1 MSPLSPLS
9 PPEKC
14 PYVIVDG
21 PRTKAKH
28 SYFSDFPAAHFNKY
42 INIIYICM
50 YVCIY
55 AYIYIYTCMYI
66 YICIQYISLYCDIL
80 TFPWFIVK
88 ITIYRSCYTQ
98 KIPRRSRR
106 TSRSWCALCGAR
118 LRHRTAGTLAFL
130 RLRGSK
136 AGIVQPRLWKYVKFA
151 KVTDAAEIEKV
162 FFFYIYI

>member
-1 MSPLSPLS
+1 M
-9 PPEKC
+9 
-14 PYVIVDG
+14 
-21 PRTKAKH
+21 
-28 SYFSDFPAAHFNKY
+28 Y
-42 INIIYICM
+42 I
-50 YVCIY
+50 
-55 AYIYIYTCMYI
+55 YI

-162 FFFYIYI
+162 FFFYIYIYIVANCRSIFFSVFQQQESSFDLLRVLDPTDHRLL

>member
-1 MSPLSPLS
+1 M
-9 PPEKC
+9 
-14 PYVIVDG
+14 
-21 PRTKAKH
+21 
-28 SYFSDFPAAHFNKY
+28 
-42 INIIYICM
+42 
-50 YVCIY
+50 
-55 AYIYIYTCMYI
+55 YIYIYMCMYI
-66 YICIQYISLYCDIL
+66 YICVCIYIYVCIQYISLYCDIL

-151 KVTDAAEIEKV
+151 KVTDAAQMEKL
-162 FFFYIYI
+162 FFFSIYSCKLPFYIFYCVSTTRIKL

>member
-1 MSPLSPLS
+1 M
-9 PPEKC
+9 
-14 PYVIVDG
+14 
-21 PRTKAKH
+21 
-28 SYFSDFPAAHFNKY
+28 
-42 INIIYICM
+42 
-50 YVCIY
+50 
-55 AYIYIYTCMYI
+55 YIYIYIHVCIYI

-162 FFFYIYI
+162 FFFYIYIVANCRSIFFSVFQQQESSFDLLRVLDPTDHRLL

>member
-1 MSPLSPLS
+1 M
-9 PPEKC
+9 
-14 PYVIVDG
+14 
-21 PRTKAKH
+21 
-28 SYFSDFPAAHFNKY
+28 
-42 INIIYICM
+42 
-50 YVCIY
+50 
-55 AYIYIYTCMYI
+55 YIYIYICIYIYMCMYI
-66 YICIQYISLYCDIL
+66 YICICIQYISLYCDIL

-98 KIPRRSRR
+98 KISRRSRR

-151 KVTDAAEIEKV
+151 KVTDAAEMVKLFFSLYIVANCRSIFFIV
-162 FFFYIYI
+162 FQQQESSFDLLWVLDPTDHRLL